1 VRSLLLVLAIGC
13 SRSSPSTIASD
24 ELLTAVIDDW
34 GSTHATLRLWK
45 RDGTWKAVGEPWPAT
60 IGSAGAAWGAG
71 LHGVGAPAG
80 RSGPVKHEGDR
91 KSPAGAFALRGAYGY
106 AATPPPGSRLPYTQV
121 DTPWECV
128 DDPTSPH
135 YAQIVDREH
144 VEADWKSSEMMRRA
158 DALYTWVVDVAHNPA
173 RTPGAGSCIFLH
185 VWHDSD
191 APTVGCTAMAEPQLA
206 RLLATLDPSA
216 TYVLLPRDE
225 YRALAAP
232 WGLPPQ

>member
-1 VRSLLLVLAIGC
+1 
-13 SRSSPSTIASD
+13 
-24 ELLTAVIDDW
+24 VIDDW
-34 GSTHATLRLWK
+34 SSTHATLRLWH
-45 RDGTWKAVGEPWPAT
+45 RDHDHWQPVGEPWPAT

-80 RSGPVKHEGDR
+80 RTGPVKHEGDR
-91 KSPAGAFALRGAYGY
+91 KSPAGAFALRSAYGY

-128 DDPTSPH
+128 DDPASPH

-144 VEADWKSSEMMRRA
+144 VDADWRSSEMMRRA
-158 DALYTWVVDVAHNPA
+158 DTLYTWVVDIAHNPA
-173 RTPGAGSCIFLH
+173 RTPDAGSCIFLH
-185 VWHDSD
+185 VWHDADS
-191 APTVGCTAMAEPQLA
+191 PTVGCTAMAEPQLA
-206 RLLATLDPSA
+206 HLLATLDPSA